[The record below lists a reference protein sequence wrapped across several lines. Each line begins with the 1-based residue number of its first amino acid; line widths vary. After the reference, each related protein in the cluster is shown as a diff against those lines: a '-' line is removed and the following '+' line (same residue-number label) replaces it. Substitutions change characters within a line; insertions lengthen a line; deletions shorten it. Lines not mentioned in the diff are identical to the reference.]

1 MREREPRGGIRG
13 WREYGMHLICN
24 CQSGTVEESA
34 GTWMFATSG
43 SAGPC
48 RADKLSKIFFFLDR
62 ERVQGV
68 PKLTRAGEGRNIRVK
83 RWFTP
88 PWRRQPRGGFTWG
101 LNPFPRGEESG
112 YEGGWQLGQLVIRDW
127 SRFFLH
133 LLLSWRMCNFLGCAG
148 RRELCFHY

>member
-1 MREREPRGGIRG
+1 
-13 WREYGMHLICN
+13 MHLICN

-68 PKLTRAGEGRNIRVK
+68 PETHSS
-83 RWFTP
+83 
-88 PWRRQPRGGFTWG
+88 RGGEEYSRETLIYASLAEAATRRIHLG
-101 LNPFPRGEESG
+101 IKSLSKRGG
-112 YEGGWQLGQLVIRDW
+112 KWL
-127 SRFFLH
+127 
-133 LLLSWRMCNFLGCAG
+133 
-148 RRELCFHY
+148 

>member
-1 MREREPRGGIRG
+1 
-13 WREYGMHLICN
+13 MHLICN

-68 PKLTRAGEGRNIRVK
+68 LRTSENSFEQG
-83 RWFTP
+83 
-88 PWRRQPRGGFTWG
+88 RGGIF
-101 LNPFPRGEESG
+101 
-112 YEGGWQLGQLVIRDW
+112 
-127 SRFFLH
+127 
-133 LLLSWRMCNFLGCAG
+133 A
-148 RRELCFHY
+148 